1 MNQEIKSAEEIL
13 QEHTGVEVQYL
24 HSKNRIIMAIHEYH
38 NQFEIS
44 VNKVEN
50 AITYEQVLTLPWYW
64 GEDNGKAFT
73 HLYKPGYDNIN
84 GNYNYF
90 GTSKRGMRII
100 SVNASYA
107 GHTYV
112 EILCDGGT
120 RKGFNGHVRS
130 FEELKL
136 INSLVL

>member
-1 MNQEIKSAEEIL
+1 MNQSEEIKSA
-13 QEHTGVEVQYL
+13 GV
-24 HSKNRIIMAIHEYH
+24 A
-38 NQFEIS
+38 
-44 VNKVEN
+44 N
-50 AITYEQVLTLPWYW
+50 AITYDQLLTLPWYW
-64 GEDNGKAFT
+64 GKENGKEYT
-73 HLYKPGYDNIN
+73 RLYKPGYDNIK

-90 GTSKRGMRII
+90 GTSKQGMRII
-100 SVNASYA
+100 SVNASYV
-107 GHTYV
+107 GRTYV